1 MLVVISNPKAVAD
14 EVIIINALFDEGLEV
29 LHLRKPDYGKDEI
42 RSLMEKIKPQY
53 YKQIALHQH
62 HELADDFGIN
72 RLHYTEANRKAT
84 EGQPQG
90 IAPTSTGCRGRVYPC
105 PGLHVGIEGLENHD
119 YILSTSIHNV
129 EDYKKLSSSFAYTFF
144 GPVFDSIS
152 KVGYTSSLSDD
163 FVFPVE
169 PGLPKVIAI
178 GGIDPANI
186 QRAKEMKFDGAAALG
201 TIWRQPANSVSQF
214 KALQKAW
221 EQAGR

>member
-1 MLVVISNPKAVAD
+1 MLVVISSPTAVAD
-14 EVIIINALFDEGLEV
+14 EAIIINALFDEGLEV

-53 YKQIALHQH
+53 YNRIALHHH

-72 RLHYTEANRKAT
+72 RLHYSEANRPPNPQK
-84 EGQPQG
+84 GLQQPLAC
-90 IAPTSTGCRGRVYPC
+90 IEAPLG
-105 PGLHVGIEGLENHD
+105 GLGAF
-119 YILSTSIHNV
+119 LSTSIHNV
-129 EDYKKLSSSFAYTFF
+129 EDYKNLSSSFAYTFF

-152 KVGYTSSLSDD
+152 KVGYTSSLSGD

-169 PGLPKVIAI
+169 PGLPKVIAM

-186 QRAKEMKFDGAAALG
+186 QKAKEMKFDGVAVLG
-201 TIWRQPANSVSQF
+201 TIWSKPENSISQF

-221 EQAGR
+221 EQTGR

>member
-1 MLVVISNPKAVAD
+1 MLVVISSPTAVAD
-14 EVIIINALFDEGLEV
+14 EAIIINALFDEGLEV

-53 YKQIALHQH
+53 YNRIALHQH

-72 RLHYTEANRKAT
+72 RLHFTEEKRKRLL
-84 EGQPQG
+84 QSSPL
-90 IAPTSTGCRGRVYPC
+90 PRRG
-105 PGLHVGIEGLENHD
+105 VGGEE
-119 YILSTSIHNV
+119 ILSTSIHEV
-129 EDYKKLSSSFAYTFF
+129 AEYRTLSDKFSYTFF

-169 PGLPKVIAI
+169 PHHPKVIAI
-178 GGIDPANI
+178 GGIDPVNI
-186 QRAKEMKFDGAAALG
+186 QRVKEMKFDGAAALG

-221 EQAGR
+221 EQTGR